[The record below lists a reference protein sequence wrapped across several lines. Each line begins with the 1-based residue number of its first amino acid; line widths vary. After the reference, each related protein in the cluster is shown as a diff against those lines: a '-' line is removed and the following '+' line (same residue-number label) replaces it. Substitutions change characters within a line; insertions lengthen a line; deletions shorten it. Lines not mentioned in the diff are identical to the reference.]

1 MHSAVA
7 VMSAFLFIVAIEAV
21 ILLAVWQWDE
31 RARRAELHRRRLQLM
46 QTRSQQ
52 STSAAAPF
60 PAPPSSVPTAAA

>member
-1 MHSAVA
+1 MQSVVA

-31 RARRAELHRRRLQLM
+31 RARRAELQRRRLRLM

-52 STSAAAPF
+52 SDSAATPF
-60 PAPPSSVPTAAA
+60 PAPPSIPTAAA